1 MARDAIAAEPPG
13 GPWAN
18 LVAVHE
24 KNRNAAWV
32 PGLGRA
38 FPSPEVRQLLETQYK
53 GALLPAL

>member
-1 MARDAIAAEPPG
+1 M
-13 GPWAN
+13 
-18 LVAVHE
+18 VAVHE